1 VKAELKMVSEKSILL
16 NVFENEPVSIPG
28 KSSGDLVQRREKMAK
43 TSKRRAAMT
52 ICRGIGILSTRHKIY
67 CRTLSDEGD
76 YILTILQMQLVNIDY
91 FQKNI

>member
-1 VKAELKMVSEKSILL
+1 
-16 NVFENEPVSIPG
+16 
-28 KSSGDLVQRREKMAK
+28 MAK